1 MTTEIKYDQPP
12 SFTTVDLIPI
22 SSDPDE
28 DWQHLVLE
36 MFRPELPASPPKK
49 SRLYLAPST
58 FGEEY
63 DPEFGPEPTSAKDL
77 PDITEL
83 MSHFMHNVLEIWA
96 GRRSASQVQ
105 AMCHHLI
112 FADLQRR
119 AGEQK
124 VLGRIRKIKVTQ
136 PLDGICESAIT
147 VRYGDRL
154 RVVALRFEGLDK
166 RWLCTALTLL

>member
-1 MTTEIKYDQPP
+1 MTTEIEYKQQP

-36 MFRPELPASPPKK
+36 MFRPELTDLPLKK

-58 FGEEY
+58 FGEDF
-63 DPEFGPEPTSAKDL
+63 DPEFAPEPTSAEDL

-83 MSHFMHNVLEIWA
+83 MSQFMHNVLEIWA

-112 FADLQRR
+112 FADIQRT
-119 AGEQK
+119 AGQQK
-124 VLGRIRKIKVTQ
+124 VLGRIRKFRVTQ

-154 RVVALRFEGLDK
+154 RVVAIRFEGLDQ

>member
-1 MTTEIKYDQPP
+1 MTTEIEFKQQP

-36 MFRPELPASPPKK
+36 MFRPELTDLPLKK

-58 FGEEY
+58 FGEDF
-63 DPEFGPEPTSAKDL
+63 DPEFAPEPTSAEDL

-83 MSHFMHNVLEIWA
+83 MSQFMHNVLEIWA

-112 FADLQRR
+112 FAEIQRT
-119 AGEQK
+119 AGQQK
-124 VLGRIRKIKVTQ
+124 VLGRIRKIKLTQ

-147 VRYGDRL
+147 VRYGDRM
-154 RVVALRFEGLDK
+154 RVVAIRFEGLDK

>member
-1 MTTEIKYDQPP
+1 MTTEIEFKQQP

-36 MFRPELPASPPKK
+36 MFRPELADLPLKK

-63 DPEFGPEPTSAKDL
+63 DPEFAPEPTSAEDL

-83 MSHFMHNVLEIWA
+83 MSQFMHNVLEIWA

-112 FADLQRR
+112 FADIQRT
-119 AGEQK
+119 AGQQK
-124 VLGRIRKIKVTQ
+124 VLGRIRKIKLTQ

-154 RVVALRFEGLDK
+154 RVVAIRFEGLDK

>member
-1 MTTEIKYDQPP
+1 
-12 SFTTVDLIPI
+12 
-22 SSDPDE
+22 
-28 DWQHLVLE
+28 
-36 MFRPELPASPPKK
+36 MFRPELTDLPLKK

-58 FGEEY
+58 FGEEF
-63 DPEFGPEPTSAKDL
+63 DPEFAPEPTSAEDL

-83 MSHFMHNVLEIWA
+83 MSQFMHNVLEIWA

-112 FADLQRR
+112 FADIQRT
-119 AGEQK
+119 AGQQK
-124 VLGRIRKIKVTQ
+124 VLGRIRKIKLTQ

-154 RVVALRFEGLDK
+154 RVVAIRFEGLDK

>member
-1 MTTEIKYDQPP
+1 MTTETEFIQQP
-12 SFTTVDLIPI
+12 SFTSIDLTPI

-36 MFRPELPASPPKK
+36 MFRPELPAAPAKK

-63 DPEFGPEPTSAKDL
+63 DPEFAPEPTSAEDL
-77 PDITEL
+77 PDIKEL
-83 MSHFMHNVLEIWA
+83 TSHFMHNVLEIWA

-105 AMCHHLI
+105 SLCHHLI
-112 FADLQRR
+112 FADIQRT
-119 AGEQK
+119 AGQQK
-124 VLGRIRKIKVTQ
+124 VLGKIRKIKVTQ
-136 PLDGICESAIT
+136 PLDGISESAVT

-154 RVVALRFEGLDK
+154 RVVAIRFEGLDQ
-166 RWLCTALTLL
+166 RWLCTALTLI

>member
-1 MTTEIKYDQPP
+1 MTTEIEYKQQP

-36 MFRPELPASPPKK
+36 MFRPELTDLPLKK

-58 FGEEY
+58 FGEDF
-63 DPEFGPEPTSAKDL
+63 DPEFAPEPTSAEDL

-83 MSHFMHNVLEIWA
+83 MSQFMHNVLEIWA

-112 FADLQRR
+112 FADIQRT
-119 AGEQK
+119 AGQQK
-124 VLGRIRKIKVTQ
+124 VLGRIRKIKLTQ

-154 RVVALRFEGLDK
+154 RVVAIRFEGLDN

>member
-1 MTTEIKYDQPP
+1 MTTEIEFKQQP

-36 MFRPELPASPPKK
+36 MFRPELADLPLKK

-58 FGEEY
+58 FGEDF
-63 DPEFGPEPTSAKDL
+63 DPEFAPEPTSAEDL

-83 MSHFMHNVLEIWA
+83 MSQFMHNVLEIWA

-112 FADLQRR
+112 FADIQRT
-119 AGEQK
+119 AGQQK
-124 VLGRIRKIKVTQ
+124 VLGRIRKIKLTQ

-154 RVVALRFEGLDK
+154 RVVAIRFEGLDK

>member
-1 MTTEIKYDQPP
+1 MTTEIEYKQQP

-36 MFRPELPASPPKK
+36 MFRPELTDLPLKK

-58 FGEEY
+58 FGEDF
-63 DPEFGPEPTSAKDL
+63 DPEFAPEPTSAEDL

-83 MSHFMHNVLEIWA
+83 VSQFMHNVLEIWA

-112 FADLQRR
+112 FADIQRT
-119 AGEQK
+119 AGQQK
-124 VLGRIRKIKVTQ
+124 VLGRIRKIKLTQ

-154 RVVALRFEGLDK
+154 RVVAIRFEGLDN

>member
-1 MTTEIKYDQPP
+1 MTTETEFKQQP

-36 MFRPELPASPPKK
+36 MFRPELADLPLKK

-63 DPEFGPEPTSAKDL
+63 DPEFAPEPTSAEDL

-83 MSHFMHNVLEIWA
+83 MSQFMHNVLEIWA

-112 FADLQRR
+112 FADIQRT
-119 AGEQK
+119 AGQQK
-124 VLGRIRKIKVTQ
+124 VMGRIRKIKLTQ

-154 RVVALRFEGLDK
+154 RVVAIRFEGLDK

>member
-1 MTTEIKYDQPP
+1 MTTEIEYKQQP

-36 MFRPELPASPPKK
+36 MFRPELTDLPLKK

-58 FGEEY
+58 FGEDF
-63 DPEFGPEPTSAKDL
+63 DPEFAPEPTSAEDL

-83 MSHFMHNVLEIWA
+83 MSQFMHNVLEIWA

-112 FADLQRR
+112 FAEIQRT
-119 AGEQK
+119 AGQQK
-124 VLGRIRKIKVTQ
+124 VLGRIRKIKLTQ

-154 RVVALRFEGLDK
+154 RVVAIRFEGLDN